1 MRQTLRDRKLTAA
14 ETRGHKSGIKEEET
28 MLAGRLSWVRG
39 RKLRV
44 IAGALFSLLSAAT
57 SVSAQN
63 TFPASGN
70 VGIGTSNPVLLLD
83 IRGQVRIGDSASALL
98 NLGSGGAFGYMSAT
112 GSEWLWVSPPN
123 GNVSFQISGGGN
135 GFVIRDTNSN
145 AVFSALQN
153 GRIGVG
159 TSSPATKFHVA
170 GDAQIDG
177 NIAAKYQDVAEWVPA
192 TEKLAAGTV
201 VVIDDTATNRVR
213 PASHAYDTRIAGV
226 VSAHPGLLLGEEGET
241 KLKVAHSGR
250 VRVKVDAQRRPI
262 AAGDLLVSSPTSG
275 YAMRSEPVTVDG
287 IAIHRP
293 GTLIGKALE
302 ALETG
307 QGEILV
313 LLMLQ

>member
-1 MRQTLRDRKLTAA
+1 MVAKGEKLTGFAIAGEDRK
-14 ETRGHKSGIKEEET
+14 
-28 MLAGRLSWVRG
+28 
-39 RKLRV
+39 
-44 IAGALFSLLSAAT
+44 
-57 SVSAQN
+57 
-63 TFPASGN
+63 
-70 VGIGTSNPVLLLD
+70 
-83 IRGQVRIGDSASALL
+83 
-98 NLGSGGAFGYMSAT
+98 
-112 GSEWLWVSPPN
+112 
-123 GNVSFQISGGGN
+123 
-135 GFVIRDTNSN
+135 FVW
-145 AVFSALQN
+145 A
-153 GRIGVG
+153 
-159 TSSPATKFHVA
+159 
-170 GDAQIDG
+170 DAQIDG

-293 GTLIGKALE
+293 GSSRSTSSRRGRFWRRRRASS
-302 ALETG
+302 G
-307 QGEILV
+307 DV
-313 LLMLQ
+313 S